1 MSVRIA
7 CIFLAA
13 VWGFLPVADAQTNRK
28 IKALQTKKKEVQKG
42 LARSQKELK
51 NTENT
56 VIVKMK
62 DISQLADKIESR
74 RRYIDTMEVQLRHVS
89 NQVDVLQQTVD
100 KTTRELESK
109 KEDYARALRYAAA
122 YRTVSSP
129 LLFVFSSQSFSQMY
143 RRSRY
148 AREYANYQRT
158 LAEQIVEKQ
167 NELLAQKDEL
177 LKVKAEKNR
186 LLAECME
193 QKALLQKQ
201 HEEEKKNVASL
212 QKKKKTLQKEVEDQR
227 KQLSDLDKKIDQMI
241 AYEVE
246 QARKRAEAAR
256 KKAEEEARRKAELAR
271 KQDKKKATASSKSS
285 ASGKKKTSSSS
296 SSGKWI
302 TPQDEALNGSFER
315 NKGRLPVPITGSYML
330 GSRFGT
336 YNVPGL
342 KNVQLDNKGTNYIG
356 RTGAMARS
364 IFDGEVTT
372 IFQFGG
378 TKNVLVRHGHYISAY
393 CNLSSVRVAQG
404 QKVKAR
410 DIIGTVDNDGSGNC
424 VLHFQLRK
432 ETVKLNPEAWIG
444 K

>member
-1 MSVRIA
+1 MTASVRVLSLVVFLCTLSAPA
-7 CIFLAA
+7 C
-13 VWGFLPVADAQTNRK
+13 AQNSRK
-28 IKALQTKKKEVQKG
+28 IKNMQAQKKELQKG

-51 NTENT
+51 ATENT

-62 DISQLADKIESR
+62 DINQMADRIESR
-74 RRYIDTMEVQLRHVS
+74 QRYIDTMEVQIRHMDEQVEMLQR
-89 NQVDVLQQTVD
+89 QVDRTANDLAA
-100 KTTRELESK
+100 K
-109 KEDYARALRYAAA
+109 KDDYAKALRYAST

-129 LLFVFSSQSFSQMY
+129 LLFVLSSQSVTQMY

-158 LAEQIVEKQ
+158 LAGEIVEKQ
-167 NELLAQKDEL
+167 NELMARRNEL
-177 LKVKAEKNR
+177 LRAKAEKDR
-186 LLAECME
+186 LLRECQE

-201 HEEEKKNVASL
+201 HDEEQQNVAGL
-212 QKKKKTLQKEVEDQR
+212 KKKQKELRKDVENQR

-246 QARKRAEAAR
+246 QARKREEEAR
-256 KKAEEEARRKAELAR
+256 KKAEAEARRKTGQKD
-271 KQDKKKATASSKSS
+271 KQGTGTTKAQT
-285 ASGKKKTSSSS
+285 SGKKPSTSSSS
-296 SSGKWI
+296 SSSTKWI
-302 TPQDEALNGSFER
+302 TSQDQALNGSFER

-364 IFDGEVTT
+364 IFDGEVTAV
-372 IFQFGG
+372 FQFGD
-378 TKNVLVRHGHYISAY
+378 TKNVLVRHGHYISVY
-393 CNLSSVRVAQG
+393 CNLSSVRVAKG

-410 DIIGTVDNDGSGNC
+410 DILGTVDNDGSGNC

-432 ETVKLNPEAWIG
+432 ETVKLNPEMWIG
-444 K
+444 R